1 MAEQAPHGSF
11 QQRGQNA
18 PAKNREVEGRFGFM
32 FKHLQPF
39 EPPDD
44 LLRALAATMQQPRP
58 DPSNPTQFDNANI
71 PAGYTFFG
79 QFVDHDITADRLSQ
93 LDKENDPEGLKN
105 FRTPSYDL
113 DSVYAGGPQ
122 ESPQLFDGPK
132 MRLDQHDGIEDLPRK
147 ADGTADIG
155 DFRNEENAIIH
166 QIQIAFIKFHNAC
179 VDLLATQGTAQNE
192 LFPKAQSLAQRYYQ
206 WAVLT
211 DFMPRICG
219 QAAVDAVLKKP
230 SGNAPIR
237 SELRFYKPKQ
247 TPFMPLE
254 FSVAAYRFGHSQIRG
269 GYALRDAVGAA
280 FFQPQ
285 ASERNLNGFRPLLPD
300 LKVDWTFFFEIPGA
314 QATPQRPQRSQ
325 RIDSKLTAPLFQLPF
340 GGQPAS
346 LAERNLLRGK
356 VLKLPAG
363 QDVAQAMGFKPLTNA
378 ELGFQDDPGWG
389 GKAPL
394 WYYILKEAELQHQGT
409 QLGDVGGR
417 IVAETL
423 VGLLTENRN
432 SFFRLDPNFQPAP
445 PMASQPGRFT
455 IGDLLKFAGV
465 A

>member
-11 QQRGQNA
+11 QQRGQDA

-39 EPPDD
+39 SPPDE
-44 LLRALAATMQQPRP
+44 LLRALAETMRQPPR
-58 DPSNPTQFDNANI
+58 DPANPAQFENPAI

-93 LDKENDPEGLKN
+93 LDKQQDPDGLKN

-122 ESPQLFDGPK
+122 QSPQCFDGPK
-132 MRLDQHDGIEDLPRK
+132 MRLDLHDGIEDLPRK

-155 DFRNEENAIIH
+155 DPRNEENAIIH
-166 QIQIAFIKFHNAC
+166 QLQIAMIKFHNAC
-179 VDLLATQGTAQNE
+179 VDHLAGQGTPQNE
-192 LFPKAQSLAQRYYQ
+192 LFPKAQAVCQRYYQ

-211 DFMPRICG
+211 DFIPRICG

-237 SELRFYKPKQ
+237 ADLRFYKPKQ

-254 FSVAAYRFGHSQIRG
+254 FAVAAYRFGHSQIRA
-269 GYALRDAVGAA
+269 GYALRDNVGAA

-300 LKVDWTFFFEIPGA
+300 LKVDWQNFFDIPGA
-314 QATPQRPQRSQ
+314 QKAPQPSQ
-325 RIDSKLTAPLFQLPF
+325 RIDSKLSGPLFQLPF
-340 GGQPAS
+340 GGEPKS

-356 VLKLPAG
+356 ALKLPSG
-363 QDVAQAMGFKPLTNA
+363 QAVAEAMGFKPLTNA

-389 GKAPL
+389 GQAPL
-394 WYYILKEAELQHQGT
+394 WYYVLKEAELQNEGT
-409 QLGDVGGR
+409 HLGDVGGR

-423 VGLLTENRN
+423 VGLLVENRN

-445 PMASQPGRFT
+445 PMAPQPGQFRM
-455 IGDLLKFAGV
+455 GDLLKFAG
-465 A
+465 AA